1 MSGIRDPTVQDRR
14 SENPFGVVQTKLME
28 NDLMPPFGW

>member
-1 MSGIRDPTVQDRR
+1 MSGILSPVVQDRW
-14 SENPFGVVQTKLME
+14 SENPFGVVQTKLLD